1 MLNVLYLN
9 ARSISSK
16 LNDLNLL
23 ASEKKPEL
31 ILICESWCNSNI
43 SNSILSIPDYYLEP
57 NLRFDRCD
65 TQLGIGGGLLVYVKN
80 GLSVLPIDKNSDF
93 NQYCSFKILNSDKS
107 TNIIITLLYRSPNSA
122 VQNNELLCEM
132 IDNLPVNEPH
142 ILVGDFN
149 MPEID
154 WTNYSSPS
162 KYQQFLDI
170 LADKSL
176 DQMVDFPTHIRGNML
191 DLLLTNC
198 PDRVVNIENIG
209 NLANSD
215 HCILSIDILC
225 DVNFDNNSDYIY
237 DWSNMNET
245 AFKEYVISCDLE
257 NTINNMNVE
266 ESWNKIRNTLDFAIT
281 NFVPS
286 KKRCENNRPI
296 WMNRAI
302 VRLCRQKRRRF
313 AILCKNRTDENLTIY
328 RSVEKKCKRA
338 VRNSKRRFEKKLAK
352 DTNPKPFNAYL
363 RSKTKVR
370 NKVGPLVIN
379 RKVITDSKEM
389 AQIFNEY
396 FATVFVSDNDNI
408 PETLT
413 DVDGP
418 SIENIQV
425 TKKDVIEKIDAL
437 KKTNSCGPDGI
448 TSHVLKCFKHE
459 LSGTLAKMY
468 NKSLASGEVPTDWNN
483 GNVTPL
489 FKKGSKGKP
498 ENHRPIMLT
507 SIPCKMLESLIKDKL
522 VEHLDNN
529 NLIKSSQHGFSKG
542 KSCTTNLLAFLEIVM
557 KNVEAN
563 IPMDIVYLDFSKAF
577 DKVSINKL
585 IFKLEAMNIKGNL
598 LEWIKSWLRN
608 RKQRVVING
617 QESTWIDVISGVPQG
632 SVLGPL
638 LFLIYINDLD
648 VAAPLVQVLS
658 KFADDTK
665 LGHPVSNT
673 ADQQIFQQQLD
684 SVFKWSQ
691 DWSMQFN
698 VEKCKVMHIGSR
710 NQNFDYFMDGKSLKK
725 VDFEKDVGVR
735 INKNLKPSLQC
746 KESSR
751 IALAML
757 NQLTRAF
764 HYRDRFTFLNLY
776 KRYVRV
782 HLEFASPAWNPWQ
795 NGDIEVLE
803 KVQKKAVSLIS
814 GLKGETYE
822 AKLKELNL
830 MSLENR
836 RLRADLIQTFKILN
850 GLDSVDPDTWFTRVE
865 QGRPNTRNTNG
876 ENSLQIDFKRTEI
889 TKNFFST
896 RAAKSWNSLPNNVK
910 NAVNLNI
917 FKKRLDDHLNR

>member
-80 GLSVLPIDKNSDF
+80 GLSVLPIDKTSDF

-107 TNIIITLLYRSPNSA
+107 TNITITLLYRSPNSA
-122 VQNNELLCEM
+122 VQNNELLCDM

-162 KYQQFLDI
+162 KYQQFLDV

-237 DWSNMNET
+237 DWSNMNQT

-266 ESWNKIRNTLDFAIT
+266 ESWNKIRNTLNFAIT
-281 NFVPS
+281 NFVPT

-296 WMNRAI
+296 WMNRSI

-328 RSVEKKCKRA
+328 KAVEKKCKRA

-379 RKVITDSKEM
+379 RKVVTDSKEM

-448 TSHVLKCFKHE
+448 TSHLLKCFKHE

-468 NKSLASGEVPTDWNN
+468 NKSLASGKVPTDWNH

-585 IFKLEAMNIKGNL
+585 IIKLEAMNIKGNL

-638 LFLIYINDLD
+638 LFLIFINDLD

-665 LGHPVSNT
+665 LGHPVSNI
-673 ADQQIFQQQLD
+673 AEQQIFQ
-684 SVFKWSQ
+684 
-691 DWSMQFN
+691 
-698 VEKCKVMHIGSR
+698 
-710 NQNFDYFMDGKSLKK
+710 
-725 VDFEKDVGVR
+725 
-735 INKNLKPSLQC
+735 
-746 KESSR
+746 
-751 IALAML
+751 
-757 NQLTRAF
+757 
-764 HYRDRFTFLNLY
+764 
-776 KRYVRV
+776 
-782 HLEFASPAWNPWQ
+782 
-795 NGDIEVLE
+795 
-803 KVQKKAVSLIS
+803 
-814 GLKGETYE
+814 
-822 AKLKELNL
+822 
-830 MSLENR
+830 
-836 RLRADLIQTFKILN
+836 
-850 GLDSVDPDTWFTRVE
+850 
-865 QGRPNTRNTNG
+865 
-876 ENSLQIDFKRTEI
+876 
-889 TKNFFST
+889 
-896 RAAKSWNSLPNNVK
+896 
-910 NAVNLNI
+910 
-917 FKKRLDDHLNR
+917 